1 VHRSADKLAEVA
13 VIDFKVMLPLP
24 DACAFSVR
32 VEIGQQGILRLAR
45 IPGRLKWI
53 GKDRFLAEPDALNY

>member
-32 VEIGQQGILRLAR
+32 VEIGQQGI
-45 IPGRLKWI
+45 
-53 GKDRFLAEPDALNY
+53 